1 MSIKSVVEGMET
13 ERVISVP
20 IGWSAD
26 GGEFGGI
33 VHKGR
38 SVKYFEVP
46 VSLPEDTAVYLLSY
60 SLTLSKNIRN
70 VEIVRRPSSNDPPN
84 SMAAACIADLNLD
97 RAPRGERIERMY
109 SPAEFLSCHVE
120 EYGNAEMLI
129 PLAVRVFADFT
140 LEKGQVIKG
149 EVRLGIG
156 HHKDYHKPVPPP
168 PTIPKTLT
176 YAFERI
182 EKLEAA
188 VAELQAAA
196 GATRHSQHV
205 TTI

>member
-1 MSIKSVVEGMET
+1 MSIKSVVEGMEM

-20 IGWSAD
+20 IDWKAEAT
-26 GGEFGGI
+26 GEGALL
-33 VHKGR
+33 HKGR

-46 VSLPEDTAVYLLSY
+46 VSLAEDTAVFLLSY

-70 VEIVRRPSSNDPPN
+70 VEVVRRPSSNDPPD

-97 RAPRGERIERMY
+97 RMPRGERLEKTFT
-109 SPAEFLSCHVE
+109 PPEFLSCHTE

-140 LEKGQVIKG
+140 LDKGQVIKG
-149 EVRLGIG
+149 NVTLGVG
-156 HHKDYHKPVPPP
+156 HRKDYHKFVPPP
-168 PTIPKTLT
+168 PQPRKTLEL
-176 YAFERI
+176 AFERI

-188 VAELQAAA
+188 VAELR
-196 GATRHSQHV
+196 ATGGRQS
-205 TTI
+205 